1 MEDHIE
7 VARPFDDIKDI
18 DDSKDI
24 WTLPVRIVDVWP
36 VISKFKSEH
45 IEMVIMDA
53 QSGRIQV
60 TVPKEFVA
68 EFKQI
73 LYLNNTLEMENFK
86 VCKNE
91 IVVKATP
98 HPYRLIVTGATVI
111 TPEDFPAIPLAGF
124 CFKDFED
131 VLAGKYRPDLIVDA
145 IGAFQEV
152 TNTNRSSGRL
162 KSITFLLRDA
172 RYDIHKPKSDVVSL
186 CFFVLL
192 NVFMLVLF
200 LS

>member
-1 MEDHIE
+1 M
-7 VARPFDDIKDI
+7 F
-18 DDSKDI
+18 S
-24 WTLPVRIVDVWP
+24 
-36 VISKFKSEH
+36 FK
-45 IEMVIMDA
+45 
-53 QSGRIQV
+53 
-60 TVPKEFVA
+60 
-68 EFKQI
+68 
-73 LYLNNTLEMENFK
+73 L
-86 VCKNE
+86 
-91 IVVKATP
+91 
-98 HPYRLIVTGATVI
+98 
-111 TPEDFPAIPLAGF
+111 
-124 CFKDFED
+124 
-131 VLAGKYRPDLIVDA
+131 KYHLDA